1 MVVATKMMLVNAMSS
16 LALLIA
22 VAVTSVH
29 ASSATSSRSQYMW
42 RMNRPRPQH
51 PPHEHL
57 INIRQSLCS
66 GETHNSLMAML
77 SVRGGAGTWGKS
89 GMKHKL
95 RHGDD
100 GESVLECD
108 EDCDDECEYE
118 YEYFEVDDDVNDDE
132 RYEGADTASDTN
144 ANDDDAQS
152 QNHSGDYEGEED
164 AEEEFGEEARAE
176 IVDAGEQEEDDY
188 EDDDDYLF
196 TTPISKEKKQIVPL
210 SQNRQSVQRAR
221 SNLPMQVEEEDDV
234 DDEMHLFETPIPT
247 KTKRLSRATRNANRA
262 SKATTTSYW
271 WWQNQNPMTDKRHQ
285 RRPAKSKGR
294 QSQSRRRHVSSS
306 RGASFIPPPFYT
318 GSPSRSFDIRAFNG
332 RSFYSDVLSS
342 LTSALGFILQPMGNA
357 IQTITNVVTS
367 TLSRY
372 ISLSLSLI
380 RNTLDYMWYGPVEG
394 VTTTGIPTRYG
405 GLSSVLMSG
414 PVLVIASS
422 VVIVSLLSVAM
433 SRRVSDGESNSSAK
447 ENDAR
452 RRFIRKNGEY
462 DDDSPSIEEELH
474 FLNREFDAANPTTK
488 DRITKSIISTTN
500 RLWPKQ
506 QRRVTK
512 KDNRPKSRR
521 GQRQFTIQSIQ
532 QWWKERPNQPPIA
545 IIEPQH
551 LRNSQ
556 QGQQQPPL
564 GKEINQLQKKL
575 AVSEQERAILQQDV
589 QHLLTKLQR
598 AQELAKSASLHNK
611 WQAKLT
617 SRTDQILGRDN
628 GGGDEDVGGRKAKES
643 GIGAG
648 EQRNNRGRIVG
659 EGEARRDERGVIDR
673 GGIGGRNDLDI
684 QAGPNPRILDGVT
697 IVRDIDDMEDEME
710 EDGADDYYYDD
721 GGGGDDMKWPAL

>member
-1 MVVATKMMLVNAMSS
+1 MVVSTKLMLINAMSS
-16 LALLIA
+16 VAVLMA

-29 ASSATSSRSQYMW
+29 ASSATSSHSQHMW
-42 RMNRPRPQH
+42 RMNRPRLQH
-51 PPHEHL
+51 PPQEHHL

-77 SVRGGAGTWGKS
+77 SMRGGAGTWGKS
-89 GMKHKL
+89 GMKHKIG
-95 RHGDD
+95 HGDD

-108 EDCDDECEYE
+108 EDCDDDCEYE
-118 YEYFEVDDDVNDDE
+118 YEYYEVDDDDVNEAERDEEDTATSTTAVNDD
-132 RYEGADTASDTN
+132 ADDVHAEIQHQPEN
-144 ANDDDAQS
+144 
-152 QNHSGDYEGEED
+152 YED
-164 AEEEFGEEARAE
+164 AEEDDGKEAESEKTVGE
-176 IVDAGEQEEDDY
+176 EEDDY

-196 TTPISKEKKQIVPL
+196 TTPISKEKTDPVPP
-210 SQNRQSVQRAR
+210 SQKRQSVQRAR
-221 SNLPMQVEEEDDV
+221 SNLPKQAEKYDDDEEE
-234 DDEMHLFETPIPT
+234 ETYLFETPIPT
-247 KTKRLSRATRNANRA
+247 KKNSQSQPTRKANRT
-262 SKATTTSYW
+262 SKATTHW
-271 WWQNQNPMTDKRHQ
+271 WWQNHNPMTDKRRQQ
-285 RRPAKSKGR
+285 RRTTSKGR
-294 QSQSRRRHVSSS
+294 QLQSRRRHVSSS

-342 LTSALGFILQPMGNA
+342 LTSALGFLLQPMGNA

-394 VTTTGIPTRYG
+394 VTTTGIPTRDG
-405 GLSSVLMSG
+405 GLSSFLMSG
-414 PVLVIASS
+414 PVLLFASS
-422 VVIVSLLSVAM
+422 IVIVGLLSVVM
-433 SRRVSDGESNSSAK
+433 SRRVPDGESSSSAK

-452 RRFIRKNGEY
+452 RRFIRKNGDY
-462 DDDSPSIEEELH
+462 DEDSPSIKDELH

-506 QRRVTK
+506 QRRVTN

-556 QGQQQPPL
+556 QEQKPPL

-611 WQAKLT
+611 WQEKLS
-617 SRTDQILGRDN
+617 SRTDQILGRGN
-628 GGGDEDVGGRKAKES
+628 GGGDEDASRRKTKSS
-643 GIGAG
+643 GIGTG
-648 EQRNNRGRIVG
+648 EQRNNRGRNVE
-659 EGEARRDERGVIDR
+659 EGEARRDERGVIER

-697 IVRDIDDMEDEME
+697 IVRDIDDMEEEME

-721 GGGGDDMKWPAL
+721 GGDGDDMKWPAL